1 MAESAAVTQYRDE
14 LIAEFEQQQSLVR
27 QSTTTDAV
35 IKGNS
40 AVFDVAG
47 SNGATAV
54 TRGINGRI
62 PGRADNNTQTT
73 VTLVEWHDV
82 VEKTGFNI
90 FQSQGDQRALMQ
102 RTTRAVMNRKI
113 DSDIITELNTG
124 TVNTGAA
131 VQGSVGLVMRA
142 KTILG
147 NASVPWDSNLYG
159 LITPAMEAYL
169 MQTKEFASREYINKP
184 PPMDNADPAW
194 RDQPLMYYWLGVT
207 WCVHPNLP
215 GKATAAE
222 KCFLYHKSAIGHA
235 YNTGDMDVDM
245 GYDGRHQMSW
255 ARASIFMGTQI
266 LQNSGVIVINHD
278 GSALVAG

>member
-1 MAESAAVTQYRDE
+1 MAENAPVTQYRDE
-14 LIAEFEQQQSLVR
+14 LVAEFEQQQSLIR
-27 QSTTTDAV
+27 QSTTTEAT
-35 IKGNS
+35 IKGNQ

-47 SNGATAV
+47 SGSATAV
-54 TRGINGRI
+54 TRGLNGKI
-62 PGRADNNTQTT
+62 PGRADSNTQTT

-90 FQSQGDQRALMQ
+90 FESQGDQRALMQ

-124 TVNTGAA
+124 TVNAGATA
-131 VQGSVGLVMRA
+131 VTGSVSLVMRA

-169 MQTKEFASREYINKP
+169 MQTKEFASREYINRP
-184 PPMDNADPAW
+184 PTDNADPAW
-194 RDQPLMYYWLGVT
+194 RDQPLMYYWLGVN

-215 GKATAAE
+215 GKGTSAE

-235 YNTGDMDVDM
+235 YNSTDMDVDM

-255 ARASIFMGTQI
+255 ARASIYMGTQI
-266 LQNSGVIVINHD
+266 LQNGGVVVINHD

>member
-1 MAESAAVTQYRDE
+1 MAESAAIIQYRDE
-14 LIAEFEQQQSLVR
+14 LIAEFEQRQSLLR
-27 QSTTTDAV
+27 STVTTEAV
-35 IKGNS
+35 IKGNQ
-40 AVFDVAG
+40 ATFNVAG
-47 SNGATAV
+47 SGGATAV

-102 RTTRAVMNRKI
+102 RTTRETINRKI

-124 TVNTGAA
+124 TVNTGTAIT
-131 VQGSVGLVMRA
+131 GSVALVMKA

-147 NASVPWDSNLYG
+147 NSGVPWDSNMYG
-159 LITPAMEAYL
+159 VITPAMEAYL
-169 MQTKEFASREYINKP
+169 MQTKEFASREYINRP
-184 PPMDNADPAW
+184 PTDNADPAW
-194 RDQPLMYYWLGVT
+194 RDQPLMYYWLGVN

-215 GKATAAE
+215 GAATSAE
-222 KCFLYHKSAIGHA
+222 KCFLYHKSALGHA
-235 YNTGDMDVDM
+235 LNSGDVDVDM
-245 GYDGRHQMSW
+245 GYDGRHQLSW

-266 LQNSGVIVINHD
+266 LQTSGVVVINHD
-278 GSALVAG
+278 GSALVAA